1 MAVFCI
7 FLELD
12 TAYDCTTCSR
22 TFSGHV
28 VMYLSHYKTKLVIW
42 GHCGALKVTVFELK
56 IATNTKKW
64 LYFAYFSSC
73 TQHVTVKLIREHS
86 ADMSRCIG
94 CDKWK
99 NWAC

>member
-42 GHCGALKVTVFELK
+42 DHCGALKVTVFELK

-73 TQHVTVKLIREHS
+73 THR
-86 ADMSRCIG
+86 
-94 CDKWK
+94 
-99 NWAC
+99 